1 MNDFKQF
8 DCWTYEHSLRY
19 MNYYAITQDTE
30 RAEDSTIKIGQ
41 KAHTDIYGRPNLQ
54 YVLYMQTT
62 VCDK

>member
-1 MNDFKQF
+1 
-8 DCWTYEHSLRY
+8 